1 MGFWSNFWGFVKKK
15 IDQYDEEKKIVVKV
29 QDWEDVRE
37 YNPLAIANTKLTSLV
52 CDEATVELQTDSALV
67 QPLIPLAENL
77 EAKRYEICAMM
88 NGKGGCFVTMATGED
103 DEPYH
108 RIIAPAD
115 VSVYRMVADKMYEV
129 AMVIDKKIVKHR
141 EYRLIRHHIL
151 DENGTLYVYYYTTDK
166 SGNEE
171 YLAEWEHYKNDNV
184 AYYNANNIGVAYF
197 KSPQDSR
204 GLSQWGV
211 PLNLGCEEVENQIKV
226 ARNNLDEEM
235 HLMKAKLFAD
245 DSIARKITSKYSQYS
260 QNYCEGNY
268 GKEYGERFDL
278 PEGIYT
284 IRKKA
289 GVDGTLIDS
298 FAPSTRYNDYKQKLI
313 DAKADWEDMVGL
325 DRGFLT
331 EAEHTAGAT
340 ATEIR
345 TANTKTR
352 SFVKKIQ
359 SAMFDGIKATLEA
372 DAVFLNIPLDLYSL
386 AVDWWDAFSD
396 EREQWERLKEAKA
409 EGAAETEDLVIFQF
423 PNLSDEE
430 RKAKMERIRAEQ
442 QTNTDQAIENILN
455 GR

>member
-15 IDQYDEEKKIVVKV
+15 IDQYDEDKKV
-29 QDWEDVRE
+29 QVKIQQWEDVRE

-52 CDEATVELQTDSALV
+52 CDEATVELHTDSTLV
-67 QPLIPLAENL
+67 EPLKPLADDL
-77 EAKRYEICAMM
+77 EKKRYEICAMM

-115 VSVYRMVADKMYEV
+115 VSVYRMVANKMYEV

-184 AYYNANNIGVAYF
+184 MYIGANNIGVAYY

-204 GLSQWGV
+204 GLSPVWGV
-211 PLNLGCEEVENQIKV
+211 PLNFGCEEVEAKLKK
-226 ARNNLDEEM
+226 ARNDYDEEAE
-235 HLMKAKLFAD
+235 LMKAKLFAD
-245 DSIARKITSKYSQYS
+245 ETVTRKIDTK
-260 QNYCEGNY
+260 N
-268 GKEYGERFDL
+268 GERFDL

-298 FAPSTRYNDYKQKLI
+298 FAPATRLAEYKQKLI
-313 DAKADWEDMVGL
+313 DAKSDWEDMIGL

-331 EAEHTAGAT
+331 EAEYTAGAT

-359 SAMFDGIKATLEA
+359 SAMFYGIKATLEA
-372 DAVFLNIPLDLYSL
+372 DAVFLNIPLDLYTVTVDFFDAFQDETELYNRIVS
-386 AVDWWDAFSD
+386 AVD
-396 EREQWERLKEAKA
+396 R
-409 EGAAETEDLVIFQF
+409 G
-423 PNLSDEE
+423 
-430 RKAKMERIRAEQ
+430 
-442 QTNTDQAIENILN
+442 IL
-455 GR
+455 

>member
-15 IDQYDEEKKIVVKV
+15 IDQYDEEKKVEVKV
-29 QDWEDVRE
+29 QDWENITE

-52 CDEATVELQTDSALV
+52 CDEATVELQTDSTLV

-103 DEPYH
+103 NEPYH
-108 RIIAPAD
+108 RIVAPAD

-184 AYYNANNIGVAYF
+184 AYYNANNIGVAYY

-211 PLNLGCEEVENQIKV
+211 PLNFGCEEVENQIKV

-235 HLMKAKLFAD
+235 HLMKSKLFAD
-245 DSIARKITSKYSQYS
+245 ETVARKIGTKD
-260 QNYCEGNY
+260 
-268 GKEYGERFDL
+268 GERFDL

-298 FAPSTRYNDYKQKLI
+298 FAPSTRYNDYKQKLN
-313 DAKADWEDMVGL
+313 DALQDWENQVGL

-372 DAVFLNIPLDLYSL
+372 DAVFLNIPLDLYEVNVDFYDAFQNETELYNRIVS
-386 AVDWWDAFSD
+386 AVDRGVLEKED
-396 EREQWERLKEAKA
+396 ELRWLY
-409 EGAAETEDLVIFQF
+409 
-423 PNLSDEE
+423 PNITDEE
-430 RKAKMERIRAEQ
+430 IADKLARISAQ
-442 QTNTDQAIENILN
+442 TQTNTDQALERILA
-455 GR
+455 GQ

>member
-15 IDQYDEEKKIVVKV
+15 IDEYDVEKKIQVKI
-29 QDWEDVRE
+29 QPWEDVKE

-67 QPLIPLAENL
+67 KPLKPLADDI
-77 EAKRYEICAMM
+77 EAKRYEICSMV

-103 DEPYH
+103 DGPYH

-115 VSVYRMVADKMYEV
+115 VSVYRMVANKMYEV

-141 EYRLIRHHIL
+141 EYRLVRYHIL

-171 YLAEWEHYKNDNV
+171 YLPEWERYKNDNV
-184 AYYNANNIGVAYF
+184 AYYNANNIGVAYY

-204 GLSQWGV
+204 GRSPVWGV
-211 PLNLGCEEVENQIKV
+211 PLNFGCEEVENQIKV
-226 ARNNLDEEM
+226 ARKDLDEEM
-235 HLMKAKLFAD
+235 YLMKAKLFAD
-245 DSIARKITSKYSQYS
+245 KSITLARKDELGY
-260 QNYCEGNY
+260 E
-268 GKEYGERFDL
+268 L
-278 PEGIYT
+278 HEGIYT
-284 IRKKA
+284 IQKRM
-289 GVDGTLIDS
+289 GVDGSLIDV
-298 FAPSTRYNDYKQKLI
+298 FAPSTRYNDYKQRLN

-359 SAMFDGIKATLEA
+359 SAMFDGIKATLEV
-372 DAVFLNIPLDLYSL
+372 DAVFLNIPLDLYTV
-386 AVDWWDAFSD
+386 AVDWFDAFINEEEQYQRLANAVDRGILEKED
-396 EREQWERLKEAKA
+396 ELKW
-409 EGAAETEDLVIFQF
+409 IY
-423 PNLSDEE
+423 PNMTDEE
-430 RKAKMERIRAEQ
+430 IADKLERISA
-442 QTNTDQAIENILN
+442 TQAISTDKALERILA
-455 GR
+455 GK

>member
-15 IDQYDEEKKIVVKV
+15 IDQYDEEKKSVVKV

-52 CDEATVELQTDSALV
+52 CDEATVELRTDSTLV
-67 QPLIPLAENL
+67 RPLEPLAENL
-77 EAKRYEICAMM
+77 ESNRYKICAMM

-129 AMVIDKKIVKHR
+129 AMVIDKKVVKHR

-166 SGNEE
+166 AGNEE
-171 YLAEWEHYKNDNV
+171 YLPEWEHYKNDNV
-184 AYYNANNIGVAYF
+184 MYMNAFNIGVAYF
-197 KSPQDSR
+197 RSPQDSR

-211 PLNLGCEEVENQIKV
+211 PLNFGCEEVENQIKV

-235 HLMKAKLFAD
+235 HLMKTKLFAD
-245 DSIARKITSKYSQYS
+245 ETISRKIGTKD
-260 QNYCEGNY
+260 
-268 GKEYGERFDL
+268 GERFDL

-298 FAPSTRYNDYKQKLI
+298 FAPATRYSDYKQKLI

-359 SAMFDGIKATLEA
+359 TAMFDGIKATLEA
-372 DAVFLNIPLDLYSL
+372 DSVFLNIPIDLWTVTVDWFDSFLNEEEQYQRIAN
-386 AVDWWDAFSD
+386 AVDRGVLEKED
-396 EREQWERLKEAKA
+396 ELRWLY
-409 EGAAETEDLVIFQF
+409 
-423 PNLSDEE
+423 PNMTDEE
-430 RKAKMERIRAEQ
+430 ISDKLARIEEKSKANADVALER
-442 QTNTDQAIENILN
+442 ILN
-455 GR
+455 GGA

>member
-29 QDWEDVRE
+29 QDWENITE

-52 CDEATVELQTDSALV
+52 CDEATVELQTDSTLV
-67 QPLIPLAENL
+67 EPLKPLAENL

-115 VSVYRMVADKMYEV
+115 VSVWRIVADKMYEV

-184 AYYNANNIGVAYF
+184 AYYNANNIGVTYY

-211 PLNLGCEEVENQIKV
+211 PLNFGCEEVEAKLKK
-226 ARNNLDEEM
+226 ARKDLDEEM
-235 HLMKAKLFAD
+235 ELMKAKLFAD
-245 DSIARKITSKYSQYS
+245 KSIVLAKKTT
-260 QNYCEGNY
+260 E
-268 GKEYGERFDL
+268 GERYDL

-284 IRKKA
+284 IQKRA
-289 GVDGTLIDS
+289 GVDGTLVDS
-298 FAPSTRYNDYKQKLI
+298 FAPSTRYNDYKQNVVDKEG
-313 DAKADWEDMVGL
+313 DWEDQVGL

-331 EAEHTAGAT
+331 DAEHTAGAT

-372 DAVFLNIPLDLYSL
+372 DAVFLNIPLDLYTVMVDWFDAFLDEEAQYNRIAS
-386 AVDWWDAFSD
+386 AVDRGVLEKED
-396 EREQWERLKEAKA
+396 ELRWLY
-409 EGAAETEDLVIFQF
+409 
-423 PNLSDEE
+423 PNMSDEE
-430 RKAKMERIRAEQ
+430 IAEKLARIQAWGQANTENALER
-442 QTNTDQAIENILN
+442 ILN
-455 GR
+455 GGA

>member
-15 IDQYDEEKKIVVKV
+15 IDQYDEEKKLVVKV
-29 QDWEDVRE
+29 QEWENITE

-52 CDEATVELQTDSALV
+52 CDEATVELQTDSTLV
-67 QPLIPLAENL
+67 EPLIPLAENL
-77 EAKRYEICAMM
+77 EAKRYDICAMM

-184 AYYNANNIGVAYF
+184 MYMNAFNIGVAYF
-197 KSPQDSR
+197 RSPQDSR

-211 PLNLGCEEVENQIKV
+211 PLNFGCEEAENQIRV

-235 HLMKAKLFAD
+235 HLMKSKLFAD
-245 DSIARKITSKYSQYS
+245 ETVARKIGTKD
-260 QNYCEGNY
+260 
-268 GKEYGERFDL
+268 GERFDL

-298 FAPSTRYNDYKQKLI
+298 FAPSTRYNDYKQKFN
-313 DAKADWEDMVGL
+313 DALQDWENQVGL

-372 DAVFLNIPLDLYSL
+372 DAVFLNIPLDLYEVNVDFFDAFQDETELYNRIVS
-386 AVDWWDAFSD
+386 AVDRGVLEKED
-396 EREQWERLKEAKA
+396 ELRWLY
-409 EGAAETEDLVIFQF
+409 
-423 PNLSDEE
+423 PNMTDEE
-430 RKAKMERIRAEQ
+430 IADKLARISAQ
-442 QTNTDQAIENILN
+442 SQTNTDQALERILA
-455 GR
+455 GQ

>member
-15 IDQYDEEKKIVVKV
+15 IDEYDEEKKIQVNI
-29 QDWEDVRE
+29 QPWEDVRE

-52 CDEATVELQTDSALV
+52 CDEATVELQTDSTLV
-67 QPLIPLAENL
+67 EPLKPLADDL
-77 EAKRYEICAMM
+77 EAKRYEICAMI

-129 AMVIDKKIVKHR
+129 AMVIDKKVVNHR

-171 YLAEWEHYKNDNV
+171 YLAEWEHYKNEDV

-204 GLSQWGV
+204 GLSPVWGV
-211 PLNLGCEEVENQIKV
+211 PLNFGCEEVEQSIKT

-235 HLMKAKLFAD
+235 HLMKTKLFAD
-245 DSIARKITSKYSQYS
+245 ETVARKIGTKD
-260 QNYCEGNY
+260 GD
-268 GKEYGERFDL
+268 RFDL

-372 DAVFLNIPLDLYSL
+372 DAVFLNIPLDLYTVMVDWYDAFL
-386 AVDWWDAFSD
+386 NEEEQYQRIANAVDRGVLEKED
-396 EREQWERLKEAKA
+396 ELKW
-409 EGAAETEDLVIFQF
+409 LY
-423 PNLSDEE
+423 PNMTDEE
-430 RKAKMERIRAEQ
+430 IADKLARISATQATNAEQALERIFAGQ
-442 QTNTDQAIENILN
+442 
-455 GR
+455 

>member
-1 MGFWSNFWGFVKKK
+1 MGLWANFWRWVKKQT
-15 IDQYDEEKKIVVKV
+15 DEYDEEKKLNLKI
-29 QDWEDVRE
+29 QEWEDVRH
-37 YNPLAIANTKLTSLV
+37 YSPLAIANTKLTSLV
-52 CDEATVELQTDSALV
+52 CDEATVELETDSTLV
-67 QPLIPLAENL
+67 EPLIPLAENL
-77 EAKRYEICAMM
+77 EAKRYEICSML

-103 DEPYH
+103 NEPYH

-171 YLAEWEHYKNDNV
+171 YLAEWEHYQNDNV
-184 AYYNANNIGVAYF
+184 MYVNAFNIGVAYF
-197 KSPQDSR
+197 RSPQDSR

-211 PLNLGCEEVENQIKV
+211 PLNFGCEEVENQIKV

-235 HLMKAKLFAD
+235 HLMKTKLFAD
-245 DSIARKITSKYSQYS
+245 ETVARKIGTKD
-260 QNYCEGNY
+260 
-268 GKEYGERFDL
+268 GERFDL

-298 FAPSTRYNDYKQKLI
+298 FAPSTRYADYKQKET

-372 DAVFLNIPLDLYSL
+372 DAVFLNIPLDLYTVTVDWFDAFQDETELYNRIVS
-386 AVDWWDAFSD
+386 AVDRGVLEKED
-396 EREQWERLKEAKA
+396 ELRWLY
-409 EGAAETEDLVIFQF
+409 
-423 PNLSDEE
+423 PNMSDEE
-430 RKAKMERIRAEQ
+430 IADKLARISEQ
-442 QTNTDQAIENILN
+442 AQTNTDQALERILA
-455 GR
+455 GK

>member
-15 IDQYDEEKKIVVKV
+15 IDQYDEEKKIQVKI
-29 QDWEDVRE
+29 QQWEDVRE

-52 CDEATVELQTDSALV
+52 CDEATVELQTDSTLV
-67 QPLIPLAENL
+67 EPLKPLADDL

-88 NGKGGCFVTMATGED
+88 NGKGGAFVTMATGED

-115 VSVYRMVADKMYEV
+115 VSVYRMVANKMYEV

-141 EYRLIRHHIL
+141 EYRLVRHHIL
-151 DENGTLYVYYYTTDK
+151 DESGTLYVYYYTTNE

-171 YLAEWEHYKNDNV
+171 ILPEWEHYKNDNV
-184 AYYNANNIGVAYF
+184 AYYNANNIGVAYY

-204 GLSQWGV
+204 GLSPVWGV
-211 PLNLGCEEVENQIKV
+211 PLNFGCEEVENQIKV

-235 HLMKAKLFAD
+235 HLMKTKLFAD
-245 DSIARKITSKYSQYS
+245 ETVARKIGTKDD
-260 QNYCEGNY
+260 
-268 GKEYGERFDL
+268 ERFDL

-352 SFVKKIQ
+352 SFVKKVQ

-372 DAVFLNIPLDLYSL
+372 DAVFLNIPLDLYTVN
-386 AVDWWDAFSD
+386 VDFFDSFAD
-396 EREQWERLKEAKA
+396 ETEQWNRLLQGRENGVV
-409 EGAAETEDLVIFQF
+409 EDEDLITWLF
-423 PNLSDEE
+423 PTLSDQE
-430 RKAKMERIRAEQ
+430 KADKIARISEK
-442 QTNTDQAIENILN
+442 TKLNTDEALNRILQ
-455 GR
+455 GQ

>member
-67 QPLIPLAENL
+67 QPLIPLADNL

-129 AMVIDKKIVKHR
+129 AMVSDKKIVKHR
-141 EYRLIRHHIL
+141 EYRLIRHHRL
-151 DENGTLYVYYYTTDK
+151 DDEGTLWIYFYTTDK
-166 SGNEE
+166 AGNEE
-171 YLAEWEHYKNDNV
+171 YLAEWEAEKNKNIKLI
-184 AYYNANNIGVAYF
+184 NANNIGVAYF
-197 KSPQDSR
+197 RSPQDSR

-211 PLNLGCEEVENQIKV
+211 PLNFGCEEVENQIKV

-235 HLMKAKLFAD
+235 HLMKSKLFAD
-245 DSIARKITSKYSQYS
+245 ETVARKIGTKD
-260 QNYCEGNY
+260 
-268 GKEYGERFDL
+268 GERFDL

-298 FAPSTRYNDYKQKLI
+298 FAPSTRYADYKQKLI

-386 AVDWWDAFSD
+386 AVDWYDTFEDTDKQYERIVSAVDRGVLEKED
-396 EREQWERLKEAKA
+396 ELRWLY
-409 EGAAETEDLVIFQF
+409 
-423 PNLSDEE
+423 PNMTDEE
-430 RKAKMERIRAEQ
+430 IADKLARISAQ
-442 QTNTDQAIENILN
+442 AQTNTDQALERILA
-455 GR
+455 GQ

>member
-1 MGFWSNFWGFVKKK
+1 MGFFDNFWRWVKKNV
-15 IDQYDEEKKIVVKV
+15 DAQDEEKKVKV
-29 QDWEDVRE
+29 NVQEWENIKE
-37 YNPLAIANTKLTSLV
+37 YNALAIANTKLTSLV
-52 CDEATVELQTDSALV
+52 CDEATVELQTDSTLV
-67 QPLIPLAENL
+67 EPLKPLAENL

-115 VSVYRMVADKMYEV
+115 VSVWRMVADKMYEV
-129 AMVIDKKIVKHR
+129 AMVIDKKVVKHR

-171 YLAEWEHYKNDNV
+171 YLEEWEHYKNDNV
-184 AYYNANNIGVAYF
+184 AYYNANNIGVAYY

-211 PLNLGCEEVENQIKV
+211 PLNFGCEEVEQSIKT
-226 ARNNLDEEM
+226 AQSNLDEEM
-235 HLMKAKLFAD
+235 HLMKTKLFAD
-245 DSIARKITSKYSQYS
+245 ETIARKIIDKVSVKDK
-260 QNYCEGNY
+260 N
-268 GKEYGERFDL
+268 GKKTEIAQKFDL

-372 DAVFLNIPLDLYSL
+372 DAVFLNIPLDLYTVT
-386 AVDWWDAFSD
+386 VDWFDPFQDEQALHDRLVSD
-396 EREQWERLKEAKA
+396 VQNGFAEA
-409 EGAAETEDLVIFQF
+409 EEVIRFNN
-423 PNLSDEE
+423 PNLTQKEIDE
-430 RKAKMERIRAEQ
+430 KLERINSRKQIDSNA
-442 QTNTDQAIENILN
+442 AIDNMFA
-455 GR
+455 GM

>member
-1 MGFWSNFWGFVKKK
+1 MGFWSNVWRWVKKNL
-15 IDQYDEEKKIVVKV
+15 DEYDDEKKIQVKI
-29 QDWEDVRE
+29 QQWEDIRE
-37 YNPLAIANTKLTSLV
+37 YNPLSIANTKLTSLV
-52 CDEATVELQTDSALV
+52 CDEATVELQTDSTLV
-67 QPLIPLAENL
+67 EPLIPLAENL
-77 EAKRYEICAMM
+77 EAKRYEICSTMC
-88 NGKGGCFVTMATGED
+88 GKGGVFVTMATGED

-108 RIIAPAD
+108 RIIAPDD
-115 VSVYRMVADKMYEV
+115 VSVYRIVADKMYEV

-151 DENGTLYVYYYTTDK
+151 DESGTLYVYYYTTDK

-184 AYYNANNIGVAYF
+184 AYYNARNIGVAYF
-197 KSPQDSR
+197 RSPQDSR

-211 PLNLGCEEVENQIKV
+211 PLNFGCEEVENQIKV

-235 HLMKAKLFAD
+235 HLMKTKLFAD
-245 DSIARKITSKYSQYS
+245 DSITRKIATK
-260 QNYCEGNY
+260 EGDRY
-268 GKEYGERFDL
+268 DM

-298 FAPSTRYNDYKQKLI
+298 FAPPTRYNDYKQKLI

-372 DAVFLNIPLDLYSL
+372 DAVFLNIPIDLYTVVVDWYDAFLDEEAQYNRIAS
-386 AVDWWDAFSD
+386 AVDRGVLEKED
-396 EREQWERLKEAKA
+396 ELRWLY
-409 EGAAETEDLVIFQF
+409 
-423 PNLSDEE
+423 PNMTDEE
-430 RKAKMERIRAEQ
+430 IADKLARLEAQ
-442 QTNTDQAIENILN
+442 NQVNTDAAIERILN
-455 GR
+455 GGA

>member
-15 IDQYDEEKKIVVKV
+15 FDEYDEDKKIQVKI
-29 QDWEDVRE
+29 QQWEDVRE

-52 CDEATVELQTDSALV
+52 CDEATVELQTDSTLV
-67 QPLIPLAENL
+67 EPLIPLAENL

-115 VSVYRMVADKMYEV
+115 VSVYRMVANKIYEV

-141 EYRLIRHHIL
+141 EYRLVRHHIL

-184 AYYNANNIGVAYF
+184 MYMNAFNIGVAYF
-197 KSPQDSR
+197 RSPQDSR
-204 GLSQWGV
+204 GLEPVWGV
-211 PLNLGCEEVENQIKV
+211 PLNFGCEEVEQSIKM
-226 ARNNLDEEM
+226 ARDNLDEEM

-245 DSIARKITSKYSQYS
+245 ESISRKITTKD
-260 QNYCEGNY
+260 
-268 GKEYGERFDL
+268 GERFDL

-372 DAVFLNIPLDLYSL
+372 DAVFLNIPLDLYEVN
-386 AVDWWDAFSD
+386 VDFFDSFAD
-396 EREQWERLKEAKA
+396 ETEQWNRLLQGRENGVV
-409 EGAAETEDLVIFQF
+409 EDEDLITWLF
-423 PNLSDEE
+423 PTLSEQE
-430 RKAKMERIRAEQ
+430 KADKIARISEKSKL
-442 QTNTDQAIENILN
+442 NTDEALNRILQ
-455 GR
+455 GQ

>member
-1 MGFWSNFWGFVKKK
+1 MGLWTNFWRWVKKK
-15 IDQYDEEKKIVVKV
+15 TDEFDEEKKLNLKI
-29 QDWEDVRE
+29 QEWEDVRH
-37 YNPLAIANTKLTSLV
+37 YSPLAIANTKLTSLV
-52 CDEATVELQTDSALV
+52 CDEATVELETDSTLV
-67 QPLIPLAENL
+67 EPLIPLAENL
-77 EAKRYEICAMM
+77 ETKRYEICSML

-103 DEPYH
+103 NEPYH
-108 RIIAPAD
+108 RIIDPAD

-129 AMVIDKKIVKHR
+129 AMVIDKKVVKHR

-171 YLAEWEHYKNDNV
+171 YLAEWEHYQNDNV
-184 AYYNANNIGVAYF
+184 AYYNANNIGIAYF

-204 GLSQWGV
+204 GLSPVWGV
-211 PLNLGCEEVENQIKV
+211 PLNFGCEEVEAKLIK
-226 ARNNLDEEM
+226 ARNDLDEEM
-235 HLMKAKLFAD
+235 DLMKTKLFAD
-245 DSIARKITSKYSQYS
+245 DSIVRKITAKD
-260 QNYCEGNY
+260 
-268 GKEYGERFDL
+268 GERFDL

-298 FAPSTRYNDYKQKLI
+298 FAPSTRYNDYKQKLT
-313 DAKADWEDMVGL
+313 DALQDWENQVGL

-372 DAVFLNIPLDLYSL
+372 DAVFLNVPLDLYTVTVDWFDAFLDEESQYQRIAN
-386 AVDWWDAFSD
+386 AVDRGVLEKEDELRWLYPNMSD
-396 EREQWERLKEAKA
+396 EGIA
-409 EGAAETEDLVIFQF
+409 EKLA
-423 PNLSDEE
+423 
-430 RKAKMERIRAEQ
+430 RIQAQ
-442 QTNTDQAIENILN
+442 GQVNTDMALEKILQ
-455 GR
+455 GG

>member
-15 IDQYDEEKKIVVKV
+15 IDQYDEEKKLVVKV
-29 QDWEDVRE
+29 QDWENITE

-52 CDEATVELQTDSALV
+52 CDEATVELQTDSTLV
-67 QPLIPLAENL
+67 EPLKPLADDL

-184 AYYNANNIGVAYF
+184 MYMNAFNIGVAYF
-197 KSPQDSR
+197 RSPQDSR

-211 PLNLGCEEVENQIKV
+211 PLNFGCEEVENQIKV

-235 HLMKAKLFAD
+235 HLMKSKLFAD
-245 DSIARKITSKYSQYS
+245 ETVARKIGTKD
-260 QNYCEGNY
+260 
-268 GKEYGERFDL
+268 GERFDL

-289 GVDGTLIDS
+289 GVDGTLVDS

-372 DAVFLNIPLDLYSL
+372 DAVFLNIPLDLYEVN
-386 AVDWWDAFSD
+386 VDFFDSFSD
-396 EREQWERLKEAKA
+396 ETEQWNRLLQGRENGVV
-409 EGAAETEDLVIFQF
+409 EDEDLITWLF
-423 PNLSDEE
+423 PTLSEQE
-430 RKAKMERIRAEQ
+430 KADKIARISEK
-442 QTNTDQAIENILN
+442 TKLNTDEALNRILQ
-455 GR
+455 GQ

>member
-1 MGFWSNFWGFVKKK
+1 
-15 IDQYDEEKKIVVKV
+15 
-29 QDWEDVRE
+29 
-37 YNPLAIANTKLTSLV
+37 
-52 CDEATVELQTDSALV
+52 
-67 QPLIPLAENL
+67 
-77 EAKRYEICAMM
+77 
-88 NGKGGCFVTMATGED
+88 
-103 DEPYH
+103 
-108 RIIAPAD
+108 
-115 VSVYRMVADKMYEV
+115 
-129 AMVIDKKIVKHR
+129 R

-184 AYYNANNIGVAYF
+184 AYYNANNIGVAYY

-211 PLNLGCEEVENQIKV
+211 PLNFGCEEVENQIKV

-235 HLMKAKLFAD
+235 HLMKTKLFAD
-245 DSIARKITSKYSQYS
+245 ETVARKIGTKD
-260 QNYCEGNY
+260 
-268 GKEYGERFDL
+268 GERFDL

-352 SFVKKIQ
+352 SFVKKVQ

-372 DAVFLNIPLDLYSL
+372 DAVFLNIPLDLYEVTVDFFDAFQDEQELYNRIVS
-386 AVDWWDAFSD
+386 AVDRGVLEKED
-396 EREQWERLKEAKA
+396 ELRWLYPNMTDDEIA
-409 EGAAETEDLVIFQF
+409 EKL
-423 PNLSDEE
+423 
-430 RKAKMERIRAEQ
+430 ERISARAQ
-442 QTNTDQAIENILN
+442 INTDNALERILN
-455 GR
+455 GGV

>member
-29 QDWEDVRE
+29 QDWENITE
-37 YNPLAIANTKLTSLV
+37 YNPLAIANIKLTSLV
-52 CDEATVELQTDSALV
+52 CDEATVELQTDSTLV
-67 QPLIPLAENL
+67 EPLIPLAENL
-77 EAKRYEICAMM
+77 EAKRYDICAMM

-129 AMVIDKKIVKHR
+129 AMVIDKKIVNHR

-184 AYYNANNIGVAYF
+184 MYIGANNIGIAYY

-211 PLNLGCEEVENQIKV
+211 PLNFGCEEVENQIKV

-235 HLMKAKLFAD
+235 HLMKTKLFAD
-245 DSIARKITSKYSQYS
+245 ETVARKIGTKD
-260 QNYCEGNY
+260 
-268 GKEYGERFDL
+268 GERFDL

-372 DAVFLNIPLDLYSL
+372 DAVFLNIPLDLYEVN
-386 AVDWWDAFSD
+386 VDFFDAFSD
-396 EREQWERLKEAKA
+396 ETEQWNRLLQGRENGVV
-409 EGAAETEDLVIFQF
+409 EDEDLITWLF
-423 PNLSDEE
+423 PTLSEQE
-430 RKAKMERIRAEQ
+430 KADKIARISEKSKL
-442 QTNTDQAIENILN
+442 NTDEALNRILQ
-455 GR
+455 GQ

>member
-15 IDQYDEEKKIVVKV
+15 IDEYDEEKKIQVKI
-29 QDWEDVRE
+29 QPWEDVRE

-52 CDEATVELQTDSALV
+52 CDEATVELQTDSTLV
-67 QPLIPLAENL
+67 EPLKPLADDL
-77 EAKRYEICAMM
+77 EAKRYEICSMV

-115 VSVYRMVADKMYEV
+115 VSVYRMVANKIYEV
-129 AMVIDKKIVKHR
+129 AMVIDKKIVKHK

-184 AYYNANNIGVAYF
+184 MYMNAFNIGVAYF
-197 KSPQDSR
+197 RSPQDSR

-211 PLNLGCEEVENQIKV
+211 PLNFGCEEVEQSIKT

-245 DSIARKITSKYSQYS
+245 ETISRKVSTKD
-260 QNYCEGNY
+260 
-268 GKEYGERFDL
+268 GERFDL

-359 SAMFDGIKATLEA
+359 SAMFDGIKATLEV
-372 DAVFLNIPLDLYSL
+372 DAVFLNIPIDLYTVYIDWYDAFEDTDKQYDRIVS
-386 AVDWWDAFSD
+386 AVDRGVLEKED
-396 EREQWERLKEAKA
+396 ELKW
-409 EGAAETEDLVIFQF
+409 LY
-423 PNLSDEE
+423 PNMTDEE
-430 RKAKMERIRAEQ
+430 IADKLARIQANNQVNTDMALERILQ
-442 QTNTDQAIENILN
+442 GQ
-455 GR
+455 

>member
-1 MGFWSNFWGFVKKK
+1 MGFWSNLWSWLKGDRNQYEKDKRFEVK
-15 IDQYDEEKKIVVKV
+15 IQ
-29 QDWEDVRE
+29 QWEDVRE
-37 YNPLAIANTKLTSLV
+37 YNSLAIANTKLTSLV
-52 CDEATVELQTDSALV
+52 CDEATVELETDSALV

-77 EAKRYEICAMM
+77 EAKRYEICALM

-184 AYYNANNIGVAYF
+184 AYYNANNIGVAYY

-211 PLNLGCEEVENQIKV
+211 PLNFGCEEVEQSIKT
-226 ARNNLDEEM
+226 ARSNLDEEM
-235 HLMKAKLFAD
+235 HLMKTKLFAD
-245 DSIARKITSKYSQYS
+245 ETIARKIIDKVSVKE
-260 QNYCEGNY
+260 NGN
-268 GKEYGERFDL
+268 KTEIAQKFDL

-298 FAPSTRYNDYKQKLI
+298 FAPPTRYNDYKQKLI

-386 AVDWWDAFSD
+386 KIDWFDAFQNEQELHDRISNDIQNGFEEID
-396 EREQWERLKEAKA
+396 EMIR
-409 EGAAETEDLVIFQF
+409 FNH
-423 PNLSDEE
+423 PNLTPEE
-430 RKAKMERIRAEQ
+430 IQEKIERINSRKQMDSNA
-442 QTNTDQAIENILN
+442 AIDNMFA
-455 GR
+455 GM

>member
-15 IDQYDEEKKIVVKV
+15 FDEYDEEKKLVVKV
-29 QDWEDVRE
+29 QDWENITE

-52 CDEATVELQTDSALV
+52 CDEATVELQTDSTLV
-67 QPLIPLAENL
+67 EPLKPLADDL

-171 YLAEWEHYKNDNV
+171 YLAEWEHYQNDNV
-184 AYYNANNIGVAYF
+184 MYIGANNIGVSYY

-204 GLSQWGV
+204 GLSPVWGV
-211 PLNLGCEEVENQIKV
+211 PLNFGCEEVEKSIKT

-235 HLMKAKLFAD
+235 HLMKTKLFAD
-245 DSIARKITSKYSQYS
+245 ESITRKIGTKD
-260 QNYCEGNY
+260 GD
-268 GKEYGERFDL
+268 RFDL

-372 DAVFLNIPLDLYSL
+372 DAVFLNIPLDLWTVTVDFFDAFMDEEAQYQRIAN
-386 AVDWWDAFSD
+386 AVDRGVLEKED
-396 EREQWERLKEAKA
+396 ELRWLY
-409 EGAAETEDLVIFQF
+409 
-423 PNLSDEE
+423 PNMSDEE
-430 RKAKMERIRAEQ
+430 IADKLARIEAQSQVNTDVALERILKGGA
-442 QTNTDQAIENILN
+442 
-455 GR
+455 

>member
-1 MGFWSNFWGFVKKK
+1 MGFWSNVWRWVKKSL
-15 IDQYDEEKKIVVKV
+15 DEYGEEKKIQVKI
-29 QDWEDVRE
+29 QQWEDINSYCPV
-37 YNPLAIANTKLTSLV
+37 AIADTKLTSLT
-52 CDEATVELQTDSALV
+52 CDEATIELQTDSSLV
-67 QPLIPLAENL
+67 EPLKPLADNL
-77 EAKRYEICAMM
+77 EAKRYEICSMM
-88 NGKGGCFVTMATGED
+88 LGKGGVFVTMATGED

-151 DENGTLYVYYYTTDK
+151 DENGALYVYYYTTDK

-184 AYYNANNIGVAYF
+184 MYMNAFNIGVAYF
-197 KSPQDSR
+197 RSPQDSR

-211 PLNLGCEEVENQIKV
+211 PLNFGCEEVENQIKV

-235 HLMKAKLFAD
+235 HLMKSKLFAD
-245 DSIARKITSKYSQYS
+245 ESVVMKMADSGIKP
-260 QNYCEGNY
+260 Y
-268 GKEYGERFDL
+268 GV
-278 PEGIYT
+278 PEGVYP

-298 FAPSTRYNDYKQKLI
+298 FAPSTRYNDYKQKLN
-313 DAKADWEDMVGL
+313 DALQDWENQVGL

-331 EAEHTAGAT
+331 EQEHTSGAT

-352 SFVKKIQ
+352 SFIKKIQ

-372 DAVFLNIPLDLYSL
+372 DAVFLNIPLDLYT
-386 AVDWWDAFSD
+386 VYIDWVDAF
-396 EREQWERLKEAKA
+396 
-409 EGAAETEDLVIFQF
+409 EDLDKQYERIVSAVERGVLEKEDELRWLY
-423 PNLSDEE
+423 PNMTDEE
-430 RKAKMERIRAEQ
+430 IADKLARISAQ
-442 QTNTDQAIENILN
+442 AQTNTDQALERILA
-455 GR
+455 GQ

>member
-1 MGFWSNFWGFVKKK
+1 MGFWINFWGFVKKK
-15 IDQYDEEKKIVVKV
+15 IDEYDEEKKIQVKI
-29 QDWEDVRE
+29 QQWEDVRE

-52 CDEATVELQTDSALV
+52 CDEATVELQTDSTLV
-67 QPLIPLAENL
+67 QPLIPLADDL
-77 EAKRYEICAMM
+77 EAKRYEICAMV

-115 VSVYRMVADKMYEV
+115 VSVYRMIANKMYEV
-129 AMVIDKKIVKHR
+129 AMVIDKKIVEHR

-184 AYYNANNIGVAYF
+184 MYVGANNIGVAYY

-204 GLSQWGV
+204 GLSPVWGV
-211 PLNLGCEEVENQIKV
+211 PLNFGCEAVEKKIFEDFELIRREFETTQAKV
-226 ARNNLDEEM
+226 FADPRI
-235 HLMKAKLFAD
+235 MKKAADNTGWNIPEWVFPTEQRAGQSGSSIDIFSPSIRFEQYLAKLKSD
-245 DSIARKITSKYSQYS
+245 
-260 QNYCEGNY
+260 
-268 GKEYGERFDL
+268 
-278 PEGIYT
+278 
-284 IRKKA
+284 
-289 GVDGTLIDS
+289 
-298 FAPSTRYNDYKQKLI
+298 
-313 DAKADWEDMVGL
+313 KADWEDMVGL

-340 ATEIR
+340 ATEVR

-359 SAMFDGIKATLEA
+359 SAMFDGIKATLET

-386 AVDWWDAFSD
+386 KIDWFDTYQNEQELHDRISNDIQNGFEEID
-396 EREQWERLKEAKA
+396 EIIR
-409 EGAAETEDLVIFQF
+409 FNH
-423 PNLSDEE
+423 PNLTPEE
-430 RKAKMERIRAEQ
+430 IQEKIERIKATQ
-442 QTNTDQAIENILN
+442 QTNTDQALERILQ
-455 GR
+455 GG

>member
-1 MGFWSNFWGFVKKK
+1 MGFWSNLGFWSNFWGFVKKK
-15 IDQYDEEKKIVVKV
+15 FDEYEEEKKIQVKI
-29 QDWEDVRE
+29 QQWEDVRE

-52 CDEATVELQTDSALV
+52 CDEATVELQTDSTLV
-67 QPLIPLAENL
+67 EPLKPLAENL

-184 AYYNANNIGVAYF
+184 MYIGANNIGISYF

-211 PLNLGCEEVENQIKV
+211 PLNFGCEEVENEIKV
-226 ARNNLDEEM
+226 ARKDLDEEM

-245 DSIARKITSKYSQYS
+245 KSITLARNTE
-260 QNYCEGNY
+260 EGARY
-268 GKEYGERFDL
+268 DL

-284 IRKKA
+284 IQKKH
-289 GVDGTLIDS
+289 GIDGTLIDS

-386 AVDWWDAFSD
+386 KIDWFDTYQNEQELHDRISNDIQNGFEEID
-396 EREQWERLKEAKA
+396 EIIR
-409 EGAAETEDLVIFQF
+409 FNH
-423 PNLSDEE
+423 PNLTPEE
-430 RKAKMERIRAEQ
+430 IQEKIERIKATQ
-442 QTNTDQAIENILN
+442 QTNTDQALERILQ
-455 GR
+455 GG

>member
-15 IDQYDEEKKIVVKV
+15 IDEYDDEKKMQVKI
-29 QDWEDVRE
+29 QPWEDVRE

-52 CDEATVELQTDSALV
+52 CDEATVELQTDSTLV
-67 QPLIPLAENL
+67 EPLKPLADDL
-77 EAKRYEICAMM
+77 EAKRYEICSMV

-115 VSVYRMVADKMYEV
+115 VSVYRMTADKMYEV
-129 AMVIDKKIVKHR
+129 AMVIDKKIVKHK
-141 EYRLIRHHIL
+141 EYRLVRHHIL

-171 YLAEWEHYKNDNV
+171 YLPEWEHYKNDNV
-184 AYYNANNIGVAYF
+184 MYIGANNVGVAYY

-211 PLNLGCEEVENQIKV
+211 PLNFGCEEVENQIKV

-235 HLMKAKLFAD
+235 HLMKTKLFAD
-245 DSIARKITSKYSQYS
+245 ETVARKIGTKD
-260 QNYCEGNY
+260 
-268 GKEYGERFDL
+268 GERFDL

-352 SFVKKIQ
+352 SFVKRLQ

-372 DAVFLNIPLDLYSL
+372 DAVFLNIPLDLYTV
-386 AVDWWDAFSD
+386 AVDWYDAF
-396 EREQWERLKEAKA
+396 L
-409 EGAAETEDLVIFQF
+409 
-423 PNLSDEE
+423 DEE
-430 RKAKMERIRAEQ
+430 AQYNRIASAVDRGILEKEDELKWLYPNMTDEEIADKLARLEAQ
-442 QTNTDQAIENILN
+442 SQVNTDVALERILN
-455 GR
+455 GGA

>member
-1 MGFWSNFWGFVKKK
+1 MIEERDILGFWSNFWGFVKKK
-15 IDQYDEEKKIVVKV
+15 IDQYDEEKKLVVKV
-29 QDWEDVRE
+29 QDWENITE

-52 CDEATVELQTDSALV
+52 CDEATVELQTDSTLV

-77 EAKRYEICAMM
+77 EAKRYEICSMV
-88 NGKGGCFVTMATGED
+88 NGKGGAFVTMATGED

-141 EYRLIRHHIL
+141 EYRLVRHHIL
-151 DENGTLYVYYYTTDK
+151 DEEGTLWIFYYTTDK

-171 YLAEWEHYKNDNV
+171 YLAEWEAEKNKNV
-184 AYYNANNIGVAYF
+184 KLINANNIGVAYF
-197 KSPQDSR
+197 KSPQESR

-211 PLNLGCEEVENQIKV
+211 PLNFGCEEVENQIKV

-235 HLMKAKLFAD
+235 HLMKTKLFAD
-245 DSIARKITSKYSQYS
+245 DSITRKISTKDGDRY
-260 QNYCEGNY
+260 
-268 GKEYGERFDL
+268 DM

-372 DAVFLNIPLDLYSL
+372 DAVFLNIPLDLYTVMVDWFDAFLDEEAQYNRIAS
-386 AVDWWDAFSD
+386 AVDRGVLEKED
-396 EREQWERLKEAKA
+396 ELRWLY
-409 EGAAETEDLVIFQF
+409 
-423 PNLSDEE
+423 PNMTDEE
-430 RKAKMERIRAEQ
+430 VADKLARISAQ
-442 QTNTDQAIENILN
+442 AQTNTDQALERILA
-455 GR
+455 GQ

>member
-1 MGFWSNFWGFVKKK
+1 MGFWSNLGFWNNFWGFVKKK
-15 IDQYDEEKKIVVKV
+15 IDEYDEEQKLVVRV

-52 CDEATVELQTDSALV
+52 CDEATVELQTDSTLV
-67 QPLIPLAENL
+67 EPLKPLADDL

-88 NGKGGCFVTMATGED
+88 NGKGGAFVTMATGED

-115 VSVYRMVADKMYEV
+115 VSVYRMVANKMYEV
-129 AMVIDKKIVKHR
+129 AMVIDKKIVKRR

-151 DENGTLYVYYYTTDK
+151 DENGTLYVYYYTTNE

-184 AYYNANNIGVAYF
+184 MYMNAFNIGVAYF
-197 KSPQDSR
+197 RSPQDSR
-204 GLSQWGV
+204 GLEPVWGV
-211 PLNLGCEEVENQIKV
+211 PLNFGCEEVENQIKV

-235 HLMKAKLFAD
+235 HLMKSKLFAD
-245 DSIARKITSKYSQYS
+245 ESIARKIGTKDD
-260 QNYCEGNY
+260 
-268 GKEYGERFDL
+268 ERFDL

-372 DAVFLNIPLDLYSL
+372 DAVFLNIPLDLYTVYIDWYDAFEDLDKQYERIVS
-386 AVDWWDAFSD
+386 AVDRGILEKED
-396 EREQWERLKEAKA
+396 ELKW
-409 EGAAETEDLVIFQF
+409 LY
-423 PNLSDEE
+423 PNMTDEE
-430 RKAKMERIRAEQ
+430 IADKLARISAQ
-442 QTNTDQAIENILN
+442 AQTNTDQALERILA
-455 GR
+455 GQ

>member
-1 MGFWSNFWGFVKKK
+1 MGFFDNFWRWVKKNV
-15 IDQYDEEKKIVVKV
+15 DSRDEEKKVKVNV
-29 QDWEDVRE
+29 QDWEDVSE

-52 CDEATVELQTDSALV
+52 CDEATVELQTDSTLV
-67 QPLIPLAENL
+67 EPLIPLAENL
-77 EAKRYEICAMM
+77 EAKRYEICSTMC
-88 NGKGGCFVTMATGED
+88 GKGGVFVTMATGED

-184 AYYNANNIGVAYF
+184 MYLNANNIGVAYF
-197 KSPQDSR
+197 SSPQDSR

-211 PLNLGCEEVENQIKV
+211 PLNFGCEEVENQIKV

-235 HLMKAKLFAD
+235 HLMKSKLFAD
-245 DSIARKITSKYSQYS
+245 ETVARKIGTKD
-260 QNYCEGNY
+260 
-268 GKEYGERFDL
+268 GERFDL

-359 SAMFDGIKATLEA
+359 SSMFDGIKATLEA
-372 DAVFLNIPLDLYSL
+372 DAVFLNIPLDLYTVMVDWFDAFL
-386 AVDWWDAFSD
+386 DEEGQYQRIANAVDRGVLEKED
-396 EREQWERLKEAKA
+396 ELRWLY
-409 EGAAETEDLVIFQF
+409 
-423 PNLSDEE
+423 PNMTDEE
-430 RKAKMERIRAEQ
+430 IADKLARISAQ
-442 QTNTDQAIENILN
+442 AQTNTDQALERILA
-455 GR
+455 GQ

>member
-15 IDQYDEEKKIVVKV
+15 IDQYDEEKKLVVKV
-29 QDWEDVRE
+29 QDWENITE

-52 CDEATVELQTDSALV
+52 CDEATVELQTDSTLV
-67 QPLIPLAENL
+67 EPLIPLAENL
-77 EAKRYEICAMM
+77 EEKRYEICAMM

-151 DENGTLYVYYYTTDK
+151 DNEGTLWIFFYTTDK
-166 SGNEE
+166 AGNEE
-171 YLAEWEHYKNDNV
+171 YLAEWEKEKDKNV
-184 AYYNANNIGVAYF
+184 KLINANNIGIAYF
-197 KSPQDSR
+197 RSPQDSR

-211 PLNLGCEEVENQIKV
+211 PLNFGCEEVENQIKV

-235 HLMKAKLFAD
+235 HLMKSKLFAD
-245 DSIARKITSKYSQYS
+245 ETVARKIGTKD
-260 QNYCEGNY
+260 
-268 GKEYGERFDL
+268 GERFDL

-298 FAPSTRYNDYKQKLI
+298 FAPSTRYADYKQKLI
-313 DAKADWEDMVGL
+313 DAKADWEDQVGL

-372 DAVFLNIPLDLYSL
+372 DAVFLNIPLDLYTVMVDWYDAFLDEEAQYNRIAS
-386 AVDWWDAFSD
+386 AVDRGVLEKED
-396 EREQWERLKEAKA
+396 ELRWLY
-409 EGAAETEDLVIFQF
+409 
-423 PNLSDEE
+423 PNMTDEE
-430 RKAKMERIRAEQ
+430 IAEKLARIEAQ
-442 QTNTDQAIENILN
+442 SQINTDTALERILN
-455 GR
+455 GGA

>member
-1 MGFWSNFWGFVKKK
+1 LGFWSNFWGFVKKK
-15 IDQYDEEKKIVVKV
+15 LDQYDEEKKLVVKV

-37 YNPLAIANTKLTSLV
+37 YNPSAIATTKLTSLV
-52 CDEATVELQTDSALV
+52 CDEATINVKTDSKLAL
-67 QPLIPLAENL
+67 PLVDMAGHIQE
-77 EAKRYEICAMM
+77 KKYEVCGIMI
-88 NGKGGCFVTMATGED
+88 GKGGCYMTMATGED
-103 DEPYH
+103 GEPYH

-184 AYYNANNIGVAYF
+184 MYMNAFNIGVAYF
-197 KSPQDSR
+197 RSPQDSR

-211 PLNLGCEEVENQIKV
+211 PLNFGCEEVENQIKV

-235 HLMKAKLFAD
+235 HLMKTKLFAD
-245 DSIARKITSKYSQYS
+245 ETVARKIGTKD
-260 QNYCEGNY
+260 
-268 GKEYGERFDL
+268 GERFDL

-352 SFVKKIQ
+352 SFVKRLQ
-359 SAMFDGIKATLEA
+359 SSMFDGIKATLEA
-372 DAVFLNIPLDLYSL
+372 DAVFLNIPLDLYTVMVDWYDAFL
-386 AVDWWDAFSD
+386 DEEGQYQRIANAVDRGVLEKED
-396 EREQWERLKEAKA
+396 ELRWLY
-409 EGAAETEDLVIFQF
+409 
-423 PNLSDEE
+423 PNMTDEE
-430 RKAKMERIRAEQ
+430 IAEKLARISAQ
-442 QTNTDQAIENILN
+442 AQTNTDAALERILN
-455 GR
+455 GG

>member
-29 QDWEDVRE
+29 QDWENVTE

-52 CDEATVELQTDSALV
+52 CDEATVELQTDSTLV
-67 QPLIPLAENL
+67 EPLKPLAENL

-184 AYYNANNIGVAYF
+184 KYLNAFNIGVAYF
-197 KSPQDSR
+197 RSPQDSR

-211 PLNLGCEEVENQIKV
+211 PLNFGCEEVENQIKV

-235 HLMKAKLFAD
+235 HLMKSKLFAD
-245 DSIARKITSKYSQYS
+245 ETVARKIGAKDD
-260 QNYCEGNY
+260 
-268 GKEYGERFDL
+268 ERFDL

-289 GVDGTLIDS
+289 GVDGTLIDE
-298 FAPSTRYNDYKQKLI
+298 FAPPTRFADYKAKL
-313 DAKADWEDMVGL
+313 DLALWDWENQVGL
-325 DRGFLT
+325 DKGFIT
-331 EAEHTAGAT
+331 EVDPSTAPT
-340 ATEIR
+340 ATQIK
-345 TANTKTR
+345 NSNVKTR
-352 SFVKKIQ
+352 SMVKKIQ

-372 DAVFLNIPLDLYSL
+372 DAVFLNIPLDLYEVTVDFFDAFQDEQELYNRIVS
-386 AVDWWDAFSD
+386 AVDRGVLEKED
-396 EREQWERLKEAKA
+396 ELRWLY
-409 EGAAETEDLVIFQF
+409 
-423 PNLSDEE
+423 PNMTDEE
-430 RKAKMERIRAEQ
+430 IADKLARISAQ
-442 QTNTDQAIENILN
+442 AQTNTDQALERILA
-455 GR
+455 GQ

>member
-15 IDQYDEEKKIVVKV
+15 IDQYDEEKKVVVKV

-52 CDEATVELQTDSALV
+52 CDEATVELQTDSKLV
-67 QPLIPLAENL
+67 EPLIPLAENL
-77 EAKRYEICAMM
+77 EAKRYEICSTMC
-88 NGKGGCFVTMATGED
+88 GKGGVFVTMATGED

-184 AYYNANNIGVAYF
+184 MYIGANNIGVAYY

-211 PLNLGCEEVENQIKV
+211 PLNFGCEEVEAKLKK
-226 ARNNLDEEM
+226 ARNDYDEEAE
-235 HLMKAKLFAD
+235 LMKAKLFAD
-245 DSIARKITSKYSQYS
+245 KSIVLAKETT
-260 QNYCEGNY
+260 EGKRY
-268 GKEYGERFDL
+268 DL

-284 IRKKA
+284 IQKRA

-298 FAPSTRYNDYKQKLI
+298 FAPATRLAEYKQKLI

-372 DAVFLNIPLDLYSL
+372 DAVFLNIPLDLYTVMVDWFDAFLDEESQYQRIAN
-386 AVDWWDAFSD
+386 AVDRGVLEKED
-396 EREQWERLKEAKA
+396 ELRWLY
-409 EGAAETEDLVIFQF
+409 
-423 PNLSDEE
+423 PNMTDEE
-430 RKAKMERIRAEQ
+430 IADKLARIQATQ
-442 QTNTDQAIENILN
+442 QTNTDLAIENILN

>member
-15 IDQYDEEKKIVVKV
+15 IDQYDEEKKIAVKV

-52 CDEATVELQTDSALV
+52 CDEATVELQTDSTLV

-88 NGKGGCFVTMATGED
+88 NGKGGCFVTTATGED

-115 VSVYRMVADKMYEV
+115 VSVYKMVADKMYEV

-184 AYYNANNIGVAYF
+184 AYYNANNIGVAYY

-211 PLNLGCEEVENQIKV
+211 PLNFGCEKVENQIKV

-235 HLMKAKLFAD
+235 HLMKTKLFAD
-245 DSIARKITSKYSQYS
+245 ETISRKIGTKD
-260 QNYCEGNY
+260 
-268 GKEYGERFDL
+268 GERFDL

-313 DAKADWEDMVGL
+313 DAKTDWEDMVGL

-386 AVDWWDAFSD
+386 KIDWFDAFQNEQELHDRISNDIQNGFEEID
-396 EREQWERLKEAKA
+396 EMIR
-409 EGAAETEDLVIFQF
+409 FNH
-423 PNLSDEE
+423 PNLTPEE
-430 RKAKMERIRAEQ
+430 IQEKIERIKATQ
-442 QTNTDQAIENILN
+442 QTNTDQALERILA
-455 GR
+455 GQ

>member
-29 QDWEDVRE
+29 QDWENITE

-52 CDEATVELQTDSALV
+52 CDEATVELQTDSTLV
-67 QPLIPLAENL
+67 EPLIPLADNL

-115 VSVYRMVADKMYEV
+115 VSVYRMVANKMYEV
-129 AMVIDKKIVKHR
+129 AMGIDKKIVKHR
-141 EYRLIRHHIL
+141 EYRLVRHHIL
-151 DENGTLYVYYYTTDK
+151 DENGTLYDYYYTTNE
-166 SGNEE
+166 SGIEE
-171 YLAEWEHYKNDNV
+171 YLAEWDHYKNDNV
-184 AYYNANNIGVAYF
+184 MYIGANNIGVSYY

-211 PLNLGCEEVENQIKV
+211 PLNFGCEEVENQIRV

-235 HLMKAKLFAD
+235 HLMKSKLFAD
-245 DSIARKITSKYSQYS
+245 ETVARKIGTKD
-260 QNYCEGNY
+260 
-268 GKEYGERFDL
+268 GERFDL

-372 DAVFLNIPLDLYSL
+372 DAVFLNIPLDLYTVMVDWFDAFLDEEAQYNRIAS
-386 AVDWWDAFSD
+386 AVDRGILEKAD
-396 EREQWERLKEAKA
+396 ELRWLY
-409 EGAAETEDLVIFQF
+409 
-423 PNLSDEE
+423 PNMTDEE
-430 RKAKMERIRAEQ
+430 IADKLARLEAQ
-442 QTNTDQAIENILN
+442 SQVNTDAALERILN
-455 GR
+455 GGS

>member
-15 IDQYDEEKKIVVKV
+15 IDEYDEEKKIQVKI
-29 QDWEDVRE
+29 QQWEDVRE

-52 CDEATVELQTDSALV
+52 CDEATVELQTDSTLV
-67 QPLIPLAENL
+67 EPLIPLAENL

-115 VSVYRMVADKMYEV
+115 VSVYRMVANKMYEV

-141 EYRLIRHHIL
+141 EYRLVRHHIL
-151 DENGTLYVYYYTTDK
+151 DENGTLYVYYYTTNE

-171 YLAEWEHYKNDNV
+171 ILPEWEHYKNDNV
-184 AYYNANNIGVAYF
+184 MYMNAFNIGVAYF
-197 KSPQDSR
+197 RSPQDSR
-204 GLSQWGV
+204 GLEPVWGV
-211 PLNLGCEEVENQIKV
+211 PLNFGCEEVEQSIKT
-226 ARNNLDEEM
+226 ARSNLDEEM
-235 HLMKAKLFAD
+235 HLMKTKLFAD
-245 DSIARKITSKYSQYS
+245 ETVARKIGTKDD
-260 QNYCEGNY
+260 
-268 GKEYGERFDL
+268 ERFDL

-298 FAPSTRYNDYKQKLI
+298 FAPSTRYNDYKQKLN
-313 DAKADWEDMVGL
+313 DALLDWENQVGL

-331 EAEHTAGAT
+331 EQEHTAGAT

-372 DAVFLNIPLDLYSL
+372 DAVFLNVAKDLYSVVVDWFDAFQDEAEQYTRIAS
-386 AVDWWDAFSD
+386 AVDRGILEKEDELAWLYPNMSED
-396 EREQWERLKEAKA
+396 ERREKLQRIKSEKA
-409 EGAAETEDLVIFQF
+409 LDVENRINDLV
-423 PNLSDEE
+423 
-430 RKAKMERIRAEQ
+430 
-442 QTNTDQAIENILN
+442 
-455 GR
+455 GGV

>member
-1 MGFWSNFWGFVKKK
+1 MGFWSNLGFWNNFWGFVKKK
-15 IDQYDEEKKIVVKV
+15 FDEYEEEKKIQVKI
-29 QDWEDVRE
+29 QPWEDVRE
-37 YNPLAIANTKLTSLV
+37 YNCLAIANTKLTSLV
-52 CDEATVELQTDSALV
+52 CDEATVELQTDSTLV
-67 QPLIPLAENL
+67 EPLKPLAENL

-88 NGKGGCFVTMATGED
+88 NGKGGAFVTMATGED

-115 VSVYRMVADKMYEV
+115 VSVYRMVANKMYEV
-129 AMVIDKKIVKHR
+129 AMVIDKKVVKHR
-141 EYRLIRHHIL
+141 EYRLVRHHIL

-184 AYYNANNIGVAYF
+184 AYYNANNIGVAYY

-211 PLNLGCEEVENQIKV
+211 PLNFGCEEVENQIKV

-235 HLMKAKLFAD
+235 HLMKTKLFAD
-245 DSIARKITSKYSQYS
+245 ETISRKIGTKD
-260 QNYCEGNY
+260 
-268 GKEYGERFDL
+268 GERFDL

-352 SFVKKIQ
+352 SLVKKIQ

-386 AVDWWDAFSD
+386 KIDWFDTYQNEQELHDRISNDIQNGFEEID
-396 EREQWERLKEAKA
+396 EIIR
-409 EGAAETEDLVIFQF
+409 FNH
-423 PNLSDEE
+423 PNLTPEE
-430 RKAKMERIRAEQ
+430 IQEKIERIKATQ
-442 QTNTDQAIENILN
+442 ATNTDQALERILA
-455 GR
+455 GQ